1 MDPRSRRLE
10 KHRCLEAPKAG
21 SGACLTSPLIEAALL
36 VVLIFILASA
46 KVRSASSAQTMC
58 SDAIRSKALAASGS
72 LVVSAR

>member
-36 VVLIFILASA
+36 VVLIFHTGQ
-46 KVRSASSAQTMC
+46 RQG
-58 SDAIRSKALAASGS
+58 ALSFIGTDY
-72 LVVSAR
+72 VF